1 MGISVF
7 PDSTN
12 ISLGYSLASGAVSTY
27 SFSTYYSAGSA
38 ATGFAT
44 INAYVPQGIYEAFST
59 ATNNFTIYVPSSGGD
74 SAASGGGNNG
84 IAYPVLLRVTTSSTQ
99 YQISY
104 PQSWPSAQVTLG
116 TAMYQRFVVGG
127 NNTAVTLLTLSTAST
142 AYRIYTSTNGSTW
155 TEQTTPGGSVN
166 SGGDGRLS
174 GSYYPAAYGNGW
186 FGIGTDID
194 SCALFST
201 SGVTWTTRN
210 TNQSGSLCASINFAN
225 GFFFANSKTEL
236 FSISTDTINWT
247 TRSQGASAISQT
259 FATAYSP
266 VSGIYVRVGN
276 GPTIIT
282 STNLT
287 TWTSRAIPG
296 TDTQAIRSVSFGD
309 GYFIASGVSNSSLNT
324 NYFVSTS
331 GITWTTAPSGQ
342 GITGNPN
349 NIIYTTA
356 HNVHISGQ
364 KASTTNSLYVI
375 GTSSGAGYGGT
386 TISITTCS
394 SVTYSGNL
402 YFASALNDSGGSTSF
417 TIAYSTTPAGRSSGS
432 VRGYFALRSYS
443 NFTSL

>member
-12 ISLGYSLASGAVSTY
+12 ISLGYSLSSGAVSTY
-27 SFSTYYSAGSA
+27 SFSTYYSVGSA
-38 ATGFAT
+38 AEGFAT
-44 INAYVPQGIYEAFST
+44 INAYVPQGIYETFST
-59 ATNNFTIYVPSSGGD
+59 ATSNFTIYVPSSSGD
-74 SAASGGGNNG
+74 SAASGRGNNG
-84 IAYPVLLRVTTSSTQ
+84 IAYPAVLKVTTSSTQ
-99 YQISY
+99 YQIRY

-166 SGGDGRLS
+166 SGGDGRL
-174 GSYYPAAYGNGW
+174 GGNYYPAAYGNGW

-210 TNQSGSLCASINFAN
+210 TNQTGNLCASINFAN
-225 GFFFANSKTEL
+225 GFFFANSKTDT

-247 TRSQGASAISQT
+247 TRSQGVASQT
-259 FATAYSP
+259 YATAYSP
-266 VSGIYVRVGN
+266 VSSIYVRGGN
-276 GPTIIT
+276 GPFIVT

-287 TWTSRAIPG
+287 TWTTRAIPG
-296 TDTQAIRSVSFGD
+296 ADTQAIRSVSFGD
-309 GYFIASGVSNSSLNT
+309 GYFIASGISNSALNT
-324 NYFVSTS
+324 NFFVSTS

-356 HNVHISGQ
+356 HNVHISGL
-364 KASTTNSLYVI
+364 KAASTNSLYVI
-375 GTSSGAGYGGT
+375 GTSSGAGYGT
-386 TISITTCS
+386 TNIVITTCS
-394 SVTYSGNL
+394 SVTYSGNM
-402 YFASALNDSGGSTSF
+402 YFASAINDSGGSTNF
-417 TIAYSTTPAGRSSGS
+417 TIAYSTTPVGRSSGS
-432 VRGYFALRSYS
+432 VQGYFTLRSYS